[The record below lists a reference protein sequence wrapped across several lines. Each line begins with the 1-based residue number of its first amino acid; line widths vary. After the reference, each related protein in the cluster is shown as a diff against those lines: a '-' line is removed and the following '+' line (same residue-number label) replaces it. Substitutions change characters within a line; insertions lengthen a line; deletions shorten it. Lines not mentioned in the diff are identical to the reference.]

1 MDTHESATDVA
12 RALNVKLPRLHRHA
26 SGRNVRT
33 DGHRLV
39 LGQSAVAALRER
51 LGVLPPVEGLTR
63 AQVQALVALSRRPR
77 GLVSVRQVAKAAR
90 LSPTAA
96 SRALAKLMSLGL
108 ATRTWYQSRPYLP
121 LGSYLVGRTAAPRR
135 RHRPDGYSPG
145 PCAEDPL
152 RAKTKWLRT
161 SAGDCETRI
170 RLATSSWFMG
180 WASGTWRKLNART
193 RSSSSRRRSA
203 TRSSSSPGSERTS
216 LQTRAMITSF
226 PRRTR
231 LVGWSALAIQGL
243 RKDFLRMWLLPS
255 SGG

>member
-1 MDTHESATDVA
+1 MDAHESATDVA

-108 ATRTWYQSRPYLP
+108 ATRTTEKLFDSKVDED
-121 LGSYLVGRTAAPRR
+121 LGMHDRLVARVGDAVVGDVVLCQPRL
-135 RHRPDGYSPG
+135 GVG
-145 PCAEDPL
+145 L
-152 RAKTKWLRT
+152 RAMSHCPVRYDMDAVAQGLQGPKR
-161 SAGDCETRI
+161 
-170 RLATSSWFMG
+170 
-180 WASGTWRKLNART
+180 
-193 RSSSSRRRSA
+193 RRRS
-203 TRSSSSPGSERTS
+203 R
-216 LQTRAMITSF
+216 
-226 PRRTR
+226 
-231 LVGWSALAIQGL
+231 QGL
-243 RKDFLRMWLLPS
+243 PFAEDHS
-255 SGG
+255 Q